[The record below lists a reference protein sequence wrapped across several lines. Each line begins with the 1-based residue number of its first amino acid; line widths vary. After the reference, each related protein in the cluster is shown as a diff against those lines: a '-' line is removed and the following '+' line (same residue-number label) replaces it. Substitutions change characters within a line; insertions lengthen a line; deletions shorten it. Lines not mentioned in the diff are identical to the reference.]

1 MNTETAPKVCSLTGK
16 KLAAT
21 VAPQLDVSKLPD
33 LVGEPSSP
41 EPKVC
46 SISGKRLPAEADAPA
61 IPALEAPFWDHR
73 YAGKEFVWTS
83 DANQFLVDEVAGMEP
98 GTAIDMAAG
107 EGRNALWL
115 ASQGWYVRAVDFSA
129 VAMEKAQRLAEGR
142 GLDKQVT
149 FETADLRQ
157 FEPPVQTFNL
167 VAFVYLQI
175 PLGELLP
182 IMKRAVKAVAPRGTL
197 LFIAHDL
204 DNMSR
209 GFGGPQH
216 PEMLYTVQEI
226 VDALGDELVIEKAG
240 QVERRIKTADG
251 EKVAI
256 DLVVRAT
263 RA

>member
-1 MNTETAPKVCSLTGK
+1 MPITNLTALPQPQQTKHIMNTETTLKVCSLTGK
-16 KLAAT
+16 
-21 VAPQLDVSKLPD
+21 
-33 LVGEPSSP
+33 
-41 EPKVC
+41 
-46 SISGKRLPAEADAPA
+46 RLPAEPAEPAEPAGPA

-73 YAGKEFVWTS
+73 YAGKEFVWTA
-83 DANQFLVDEVAGMEP
+83 DANQFLVNEVAGMAP
-98 GTAIDMAAG
+98 GTAIDLAAG

-115 ASQGWYVRAVDFSA
+115 ASQGWYVRAIDFSA
-129 VAMEKAQRLAEGR
+129 IAMEKARRLAESR
-142 GLDKQVT
+142 GFDMQVA

-157 FEPPVQTFNL
+157 FEPPAQTFDL

-175 PLGELLP
+175 PLGELMP
-182 IMKRAVKAVAPRGTL
+182 ILKRAVKAVAPRGTL

-226 VDALGDELVIEKAG
+226 VEALGDELVIEKAS

-256 DLVVRAT
+256 DLVVRAS

>member
-1 MNTETAPKVCSLTGK
+1 MNTVAAPKVCSLTGK
-16 KLAAT
+16 IAEPVESKLDA
-21 VAPQLDVSKLPD
+21 SKLPN
-33 LVGEPSSP
+33 LVSQTPSV
-41 EPKVC
+41 ELKVC
-46 SISGKRLPAEADAPA
+46 SASGKRLAAESDGPN

-73 YAGKEFVWTS
+73 YSGKEFVWTA
-83 DANQFLVDEVAGMEP
+83 DANQFLVSEVAGLKP

-129 VAMEKAQRLAEGR
+129 VAMEKAQRLAERR
-142 GLDKQVT
+142 GLDMQVA
-149 FETADLRQ
+149 FETVDLRQ
-157 FEPPVQTFNL
+157 FEPPAQTFNL

-182 IMKRAVKAVAPRGTL
+182 ILRRASKAVAPRGTL

-216 PEMLYTVQEI
+216 PEMLYTVQEV
-226 VDALGDELVIEKAG
+226 VDGLGNELVIEKAR